1 MLSGLAP
8 LNPKLSLPSE
18 LQKAILEVS
27 VWGEICQLFST
38 TLHQHQEKKKKH
50 YRLRAW
56 ENGTEAADMDGLF
69 PTDL

>member
-8 LNPKLSLPSE
+8 LNPKLSLHSE

-27 VWGEICQLFST
+27 VWGEICQLFSS
-38 TLHQHQEKKKKH
+38 TLHQHEKKK
-50 YRLRAW
+50 RSIIGC
-56 ENGTEAADMDGLF
+56 ENGTEAADMDVLF